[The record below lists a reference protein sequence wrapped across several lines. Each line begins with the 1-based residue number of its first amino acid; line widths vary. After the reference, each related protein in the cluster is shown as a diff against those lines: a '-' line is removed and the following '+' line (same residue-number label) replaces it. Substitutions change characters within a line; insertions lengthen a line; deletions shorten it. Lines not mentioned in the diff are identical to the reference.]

1 MKKSKNSVQGLIGLE
16 RFTKYGVKTD
26 KAEIA
31 FFSVEPTNISVL
43 SAANIDVKIHHLMML
58 LSTIP
63 DLEILALDSCECF
76 DSNKMYVKKRLQT
89 EKNEAVRKLLQA
101 DFDFLDEIQLEI
113 GKALA
118 GRKDLPAPALVQ
130 QRAEATDEIPGIV
143 VDQAPERLL
152 RRLFGG
158 GELAAEMVVELAV
171 AIEAQPLAQLHDARR
186 GQIVLRSDLLDAHA
200 LLAALDVRRD
210 AGDHL
215 ALVLRQQICQ
225 KKIIVDHT

>member
-76 DSNKMYVKKRLQT
+76 DSNKTYVKKRLQT
-89 EKNEAVRKLLQA
+89 EQNEAVRKLLQA
-101 DFDFLDEIQLEI
+101 DYDFLDEIQVEMSTARQFMFRREKDEQIFSTLNRVD
-113 GKALA
+113 KAISEHGFA
-118 GRKDLPAPALVQ
+118 
-130 QRAEATDEIPGIV
+130 
-143 VDQAPERLL
+143 
-152 RRLFGG
+152 
-158 GELAAEMVVELAV
+158 
-171 AIEAQPLAQLHDARR
+171 ARR
-186 GQIVLRSDLLDAHA
+186 MSKPEIKRM
-200 LLAALDVRRD
+200 
-210 AGDHL
+210 L
-215 ALVLRQQICQ
+215 ALYFGTSISGDDIPDIEGENEFDLEKQEVTVNE
-225 KKIIVDHT
+225 K